1 MKTILFPTDFSDNA
15 IHAAQYAAMLAKR
28 YDSKLILLNIY
39 SVAMPVVSEF
49 QLTNGDENMILQRGK
64 DAEYCLQVFTNTLT
78 ENTGLPV
85 EQITQMVEYGLVSD
99 VIIETSNT
107 MNVDLIIMGT
117 KGASGTIDRWLGT
130 NSENVMEN
138 AHCPVWI
145 VPENTPLTLPLTIMY
160 AADFKEDEV
169 TATYKVLSMAQPL
182 GATCKVIHVHEYFE
196 MNTEQTTKQTVSDL
210 KDEFQNFDISFKDI
224 NREEIV
230 KGLETYVRTHKP
242 DVLALAVYE
251 KSFFSKIF
259 NSSITQHFVQEAKI
273 PLLFIR
279 KQ

>member
-1 MKTILFPTDFSDNA
+1 MKTILFPTDFSENSV
-15 IHAAQYAAMLAKR
+15 HAAQYAAMLAKR
-28 YDSKLILLNIY
+28 YDSKIILLNVY

-49 QLTNGDENMILQRGK
+49 QLTNVDENMIVQIGK
-64 DAEYCLQVFTNTLT
+64 DAEYNLQVFTNKLS

-85 EQITQMVEYGLVSD
+85 EQISQIVEYGLVSD
-99 VIIETSNT
+99 VILSFAKD
-107 MNVDLIIMGT
+107 MNVDLIVMGT
-117 KGASGTIDRWLGT
+117 KGASGTIDRWFGT
-130 NSENVMEN
+130 NAESVMET
-138 AHCPVWI
+138 AHCPVWV
-145 VPENTPLTLPLTIMY
+145 VPENTPLTLPQTIMY

-169 TATYKVLSMAQPL
+169 TATYKVLAMAQPL
-182 GATCKVIHVHEYFE
+182 GATCKVIHIHDYFE
-196 MNTEQTTKQTVSDL
+196 MNVDQTVKQTVAEL

-259 NSSITQHFVQEAKI
+259 NSSITQHFVQEAKL
-273 PLLFIR
+273 PLLFI
-279 KQ
+279 KK